1 MGFVRVVMLVGAL
14 VIGATTA
21 LAQGGSSLPSTS
33 RGTFLKLT
41 EVQKLWEDENYEAA
55 IAELQELV
63 ERVRDD
69 AYEYALANQYLAH
82 TRILNGDNAGARQAV
97 EEALSGAEVPLPM
110 QSSLN
115 LFYGQL
121 LIGDEEFESAKTHL
135 EFWFENTDIPPV
147 PGQIFYLAYA
157 NYMTGDLPRA
167 RMFIERTIEEGG
179 KPNDQW
185 ERIYYQ
191 ILFEQGEY
199 DLALDVIMGMLNR
212 VPANDGYWRLLVNHY
227 MQREEN
233 RDALAALVIANLQ
246 NPMTQEAD
254 LKRMVSMYG
263 YVEIPEKAARLL
275 ESYMVD
281 ERVTR
286 DADTLRQLGDLWLMA
301 REREKAKDVLQE
313 AASVAPDGR
322 TYQLLGGIF
331 FEDEQW
337 DDAYAAFLEAL
348 DQGGLANPPQVQLL
362 AGISAYRAGMNREA
376 RIALEAAAESDDLR
390 AQAEG
395 LLRRL

>member
-1 MGFVRVVMLVGAL
+1 MSLFRSLLLV
-14 VIGATTA
+14 TA
-21 LAQGGSSLPSTS
+21 FLLGGVTAWAQGDSSLPSTS

-41 EVQKLWEDENYEAA
+41 EVQKLWETESYDEA
-55 IAELQELV
+55 ITELQELA
-63 ERVRDD
+63 ERVRED

-97 EEALSGAEVPLPM
+97 EAALSGTEVPLPM
-110 QSSLN
+110 QSSLS

-121 LIGDEEFESAKTHL
+121 LIGDEEYESAKTHL

-167 RMFIERTIEEGG
+167 RTFIERTIDEGG

-185 ERIYYQ
+185 DRIYYQ

-254 LKRMVSMYG
+254 LKRMVSLYG

-275 ESYMVD
+275 DSYMAD

-322 TYQLLGGIF
+322 TYQLLGGIY

-348 DQGGLANPPQVQLL
+348 DQGGLTNPPQVQLL
-362 AGISAYRAGMNREA
+362 AGISAYRAGLNREA

-395 LLRRL
+395 ILRRL